1 MFGKSK
7 KTVSPVAGSDD
18 DIQIRFAYT
27 PASARDNGF
36 SLNLET
42 TLPGRDV
49 TAVFGP
55 SGSGKTT
62 LLRCLAGLD
71 KPQAGQLVVHGRVWQ
86 SDHVFVP
93 THKRPLG
100 YVFQEASLFSHL
112 TARGNL
118 RYAIKR
124 SAAPA
129 ASQQLAEV
137 VDIMGLEALLD
148 QYPQQLSGGE
158 RQRVAIARALL
169 VQPNILLMDE
179 PLASLDDTLKREI
192 MPYLHSLREYLDIPI
207 VYVSHSLEEVAS
219 LASHV
224 IVLDKGK
231 LQTAGSPEQ
240 VFASPDSAQLVWQG
254 TLVERAESW
263 HLVKIACA
271 GGDLWVRDTGA
282 AIGTQV
288 GVAIA
293 ANSVSL
299 AREANHQSSVLNQLP
314 VKVCQLSD
322 DDDPAF
328 VKVWLTCKQAQ
339 LAARIT
345 RFSADAMQ
353 LKTGDALWAAIK
365 SAAIV
370 R

>member
-1 MFGKSK
+1 MLSQA
-7 KTVSPVAGSDD
+7 VGSGD
-18 DIQIRFAYT
+18 DIHVRFAYT
-27 PASARDNGF
+27 PANTRDNGF

-42 TLPGRDV
+42 TLPGRGV

-86 SDHVFVP
+86 SDRAFVP

-100 YVFQEASLFSHL
+100 YVFQEASLFAHL
-112 TARGNL
+112 TARANL
-118 RYAIKR
+118 QYAIKR
-124 SAAPA
+124 SAAPT
-129 ASQQLAEV
+129 SGRLLAEV
-137 VDIMGLEALLD
+137 VGIMGLEGRLD
-148 QYPQQLSGGE
+148 QYPHQLSGGE

-179 PLASLDDTLKREI
+179 PLASLDNTLKREI

-207 VYVSHSLEEVAS
+207 IYVSHSLEELAS

-240 VFASPDSAQLVWQG
+240 VFASPDSSQLVWQG
-254 TLVERAESW
+254 TIVERADAW
-263 HLVKIACA
+263 QLVKIACA
-271 GGDLWVRDTGA
+271 GGPLWVRDTGA
-282 AIGTQV
+282 AMGTEV
-288 GVAIA
+288 GVAIRA
-293 ANSVSL
+293 SSVSL
-299 AREANHQSSVLNQLP
+299 ARQVNHQSSVLNQLP
-314 VKVCQLSD
+314 VRVCQLSA

-328 VKVWLTCKQAQ
+328 VKVWLTSGQAQ

-345 RFSADAMQ
+345 RFSANAMR
-353 LKTGDALWAAIK
+353 LKAGDALWASIK